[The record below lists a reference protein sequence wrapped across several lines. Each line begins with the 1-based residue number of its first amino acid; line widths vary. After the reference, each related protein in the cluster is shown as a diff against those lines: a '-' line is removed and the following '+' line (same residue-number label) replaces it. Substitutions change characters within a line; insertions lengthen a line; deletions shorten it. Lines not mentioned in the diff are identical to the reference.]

1 MTFFETLTRAVND
14 FVTKG
19 FKSEDQ
25 LRDWLENLRKAAH
38 DNLVSEAVMVD
49 ELKRSLR
56 SVFIRLTQKG
66 GLFKFHPGISQ
77 YTIARLMPAMR
88 AELDRRI
95 MASVNLIKLNRQS
108 AIEKTLQRLAG
119 WATSIPAGGTKS
131 QDKLETKVKIR
142 KALASLPFEERRVAI
157 DQGHKM
163 TAAINEVVA
172 EGSGAIAA
180 EWHSHWRQP
189 NYNYREDHKDR
200 DKKVYLIRHSWAHD
214 KGLVKPGKAGYT
226 DEVTKPGEAINCR
239 CWYVYLYNLN
249 DLPDD
254 MLTKRGRDALDNPKV
269 A

>member
-66 GLFKFHPGISQ
+66 GLFKFHPGVSQ

-95 MASVNLIKLNRQS
+95 MASANLIKLNRQS
-108 AIEKTLQRLAG
+108 AIEKTLQRFSG

-131 QDKLETKVKIR
+131 QDKPETKTKIR
-142 KALASLPFEERRVAI
+142 KALASLPFEERRVNI
-157 DQGHKM
+157 DQSQKLVSSIHQ
-163 TAAINEVVA
+163 IVA
-172 EGSGAIAA
+172 EGSGAIAVK
-180 EWHSHWRQP
+180 WNSHWRQRG
-189 NYNYREDHKDR
+189 YNYREDHKER
-200 DKKVYLIRHSWAHD
+200 DGKVYLLRGNWATQ
-214 KGLVKPGKAGYT
+214 KGLVK
-226 DEVTKPGEAINCR
+226 VGEAGFFDKITSFGEEPFCR
-239 CWYVYLYNLN
+239 CYGTWLYNLN

-254 MLTKRGRDALDNPKV
+254 MLTIKGKKALGEH
-269 A
+269 